1 MLTGLILLTS
11 GCIDNGGSTE
21 SAGDQAIT
29 VERLSVT
36 PQTILADSSTTAILH
51 ISNTGQLDANLTVDS
66 GWRGE
71 EVGSN
76 YGDRLLTNRCR
87 DIFTVDD
94 FSARGPGDASKDR
107 YEMPSGTEARF
118 TWSLSTRNSNV
129 PIQGL
134 SCGLKFQVPFDYSV
148 NAYRQLQFVENRE
161 ITGTPELSSRSS
173 AGPMSISIET
183 IGSTSQLGPST
194 FVQGDNAEVSITM
207 RHQQSEDSSYTGFIE
222 ASIPE
227 IEAEGFEF
235 AGEAEDEINRC
246 LGDFEEDDQLVMY
259 NGESQAIRCS
269 ISDQVFE
276 DLDGST
282 RGEIQVSANYT
293 YVKDLGTEE
302 VKVEYRG

>member
-11 GCIDNGGSTE
+11 GCIDNGGETQ
-21 SAGDQAIT
+21 AVGDQAIT

-36 PQTILADSSTTAILH
+36 PQTLLADSSTTAILH
-51 ISNTGQLDANLTVDS
+51 ISNTGRLDANLTVDS

-94 FSARGPGDASKDR
+94 FNARGPGDASKDR

-134 SCGLKFQVPFDYSV
+134 SCNLRFQVPFDYSV

-161 ITGTPELSSRSS
+161 ITGTPELDSRST
-173 AGPMSISIET
+173 AGPMSINIET

-194 FVQGDNAEVSITM
+194 FVQGDNAEVSITL
-207 RHQQSEDSSYTGFIE
+207 RHQQQEDSSYTGFIE
-222 ASIPE
+222 ASIPR
-227 IEAEGFEF
+227 IEASGFEF
-235 AGEAEDEINRC
+235 AGEAENEINRC

-269 ISDQVFE
+269 ISDEVFE

-282 RGEIQVSANYT
+282 RGQISVSTNYT
-293 YVKDLGTEE
+293 YIKDLGTKD
-302 VKVEYRG
+302 VQVEYRG